1 MSQNAL
7 EFTPPNF
14 DISFVILRL
23 LLLLRSNKDNSKE
36 GDFYHS
42 HVYGILAI
50 RLFTFL
56 ADQALAE
63 NGKYVFQKIRL
74 DLRVLII
81 TFSKFSFHSFQRC
94 TFRVLQGSDNHSSVD
109 SVSVSFGQEYS
120 FSSQGKI

>member
-1 MSQNAL
+1 MVIIINLTFGVANAVAKA
-7 EFTPPNF
+7 EDEAIRTTEKRVTF
-14 DISFVILRL
+14 IILM
-23 LLLLRSNKDNSKE
+23 
-36 GDFYHS
+36 
-42 HVYGILAI
+42 YGILAI